1 MLCMRVRVIPCRRMP
16 KLLSELDY
24 LVPEAY
30 TQHLKIGQLVEI
42 PLGKGT
48 TYGLVSSEIYQGELP
63 ENTRLKP
70 IQSIISNL
78 PAFSPEQVDFLQEL
92 ALRYNASLGFLVKNS
107 LFPLQKKALKTFV
120 DLQKISHQEFHT
132 KEPSAPEAFY
142 YKNEAEHFNFL
153 VEKLDR
159 LHQNLILL
167 PEVAAAETYYE
178 ELKDKL
184 PQLRLI
190 TAKTTLPKFRELW
203 FKIWSGAPLTIIGTQ
218 RALFLP
224 WQDLDTAI
232 LDDES
237 NTSHKRFDLAPRF
250 HSRDAI
256 ELLAKLTQAR
266 YVTIGHTPSVASC
279 QKFFTASAAKKIGP
293 ISNLFHDKNIAP
305 LIVDMKQERRI
316 RPGSLLSLRAEDA
329 LEKSANEISFLF
341 LNQRGNAQHLSCKDC
356 GYVYICPNC
365 GLYFT
370 YHEAT
375 KKLLCHG
382 CQTTAPLTSCP
393 QCKGF
398 TIQRMG
404 YGTASL
410 ENRLNVMF
418 PDRNVIR
425 SDSDESTRDL
435 SNVAPGTIIV
445 GTQHA
450 WTRIP
455 WKKIQLAI
463 FVDADTSLHVPEYTV
478 GEELLY
484 SLRDALFRLPDGAG
498 FITQTHQSEH
508 AVFKNLAHPT
518 LWYKQELAIRQTL
531 AYPPFSTLLKLWK
544 GEMSPNILEQECA
557 KVLKAISGLTEGG
570 KKAIVSQSIP
580 MVPPKKQGE
589 YWRVIIVKILE
600 KDPYPLI
607 KKILSELPAS
617 WKADINPERLLS

>member
-1 MLCMRVRVIPCRRMP
+1 MP

-24 LVPEAY
+24 LVPEF
-30 TQHLKIGQLVEI
+30 LKDELVVGQLVEI

-48 TYGLVSSEIYQGELP
+48 TYGLVSSEIHQADLP
-63 ENTRLKP
+63 QSTRLKP
-70 IQSIISNL
+70 IQSSISKL

-92 ALRYNASLGFLVKNS
+92 TLRYNASLGFLVKNS
-107 LFPLQKKALKTFV
+107 LFPLQKKALKTFA
-120 DLQKISHQEFHT
+120 DLQKTSLQNFPT
-132 KEPSAPEAFY
+132 KEPSIAEAFY
-142 YKNEAEHFNFL
+142 YKNETEHTRFL
-153 VEKLDR
+153 LEKLEKNR
-159 LHQNLILL
+159 QNLILL
-167 PEVAAAETYYE
+167 PEVAAAEDYYA

-203 FKIWSGAPLTIIGTQ
+203 FELWSGTPLTIIGTQ

-224 WQDLDTAI
+224 WQNLATVI
-232 LDDES
+232 LDDEA
-237 NTSHKRFDLAPRF
+237 NPSHKRFDLAPRF
-250 HSRDAI
+250 HSRDAV
-256 ELLAKLTQAR
+256 ELLTSLHKAQYFT
-266 YVTIGHTPSVASC
+266 TGHTPSIASC
-279 QKFFTASAAKKIGP
+279 QTFFSASASKKLPP
-293 ISNLFHDKNIAP
+293 ISNLFQDKNLAL

-316 RPGSLLSLRAEDA
+316 RPGSLIGLRAEDA
-329 LEKSANEISFLF
+329 LEKTKDGISFLF

-356 GYVYICPNC
+356 GFVYICPNC
-365 GLYFT
+365 GMYFT

-382 CQTTAPLTSCP
+382 CQTTIPLTACP
-393 QCKGF
+393 KCKGF

-410 ENRLNVMF
+410 EDRLKSMFSNRPV
-418 PDRNVIR
+418 VR
-425 SDSDESTRDL
+425 SDSDESTTDL
-435 SNVAPGTIIV
+435 TNLAPGTIIV

-450 WTRIP
+450 WTRID
-455 WKKIQLAI
+455 WKTIQLAV

-484 SLRDALFRLPDGAG
+484 ALRDAIFRLPAGATC
-498 FITQTHQSEH
+498 IVQTHQSEH
-508 AVFKNLAHPT
+508 SVFKNLSHPT
-518 LWYKQELAIRQTL
+518 LWYKEELTIRKTL

-544 GEMSPNILEQECA
+544 GEVSPQVLEQECA
-557 KVLKAISGLTEGG
+557 KVLKTISGLTEGG

-580 MVPPKKQGE
+580 MVPFKKQGQ
-589 YWRVIIVKILE
+589 YWRVIIIKILE